1 MDTCSLFVIVY
12 MEQHMNKKNVD
23 IKINPIDS
31 ATETIVVMNMGAL
44 PHLDRNNL
52 KVDLPKLESTIKNNI
67 AEIKKGNFEPI
78 EAALYSQVLILQD
91 YFVRMLT
98 MSSLSPESNR
108 TQLFGHLALK
118 AQNQCRATLS
128 ALAEIQN
135 PKKTT
140 FIKQQNNAINQ
151 QVNNNNAN
159 EFSQNSSDLK
169 NELLTESN
177 YATLDDRTTETSV
190 TLDTHLETMEEIDR
204 S

>member
-1 MDTCSLFVIVY
+1 
-12 MEQHMNKKNVD
+12 MNKKNVD